1 MRVYRD
7 DQKFLQFRIN
17 AVLWG
22 IVASDA
28 ARGLSREAEYR
39 LVIKVG
45 VTEGAACPI

>member
-22 IVASDA
+22 IVAALLAIQAVLLSA
-28 ARGLSREAEYR
+28 LPLARWVHAHAGT
-39 LVIKVG
+39 
-45 VTEGAACPI
+45 VTG